1 MILQSLFPVFALVM
15 LGAALKR
22 FGMTEERFL
31 RVSDRLVYFIFFPAL
46 LFWKIGAAP
55 PPTGVTWSLCMA
67 GMSGVLAVWL
77 LSTVFIRLLPVT
89 DFKAGSF
96 SQSCYRFN
104 TYIGMA
110 VIINALGEEGVRH
123 FGVLIGFAIPLINVL
138 AVSVLIWH
146 SGRRYSLAG
155 RLAVT
160 AKAVVSNPLIIACA
174 AGIVYARTV
183 HTFAPFIENTLRL
196 MSSVTLPLAL
206 LSIGG
211 ALTLRGLKG
220 NLGLSLAAAVFKLAL
235 FPAVGY
241 GLLRWWHVTGTAFA
255 TGMIFFA
262 LPTSTAIYVLSSQ
275 LNSDTELAS
284 AAIVVSTM
292 LSFVSLSTVL
302 VLFVGS

>member
-1 MILQSLFPVFALVM
+1 MILQSLFPVFALVV
-15 LGAALKR
+15 LGAVLKH
-22 FGMTEERFL
+22 FGMTNDRFL

-55 PPTGVTWSLCMA
+55 PPSGVTWNLCKV
-67 GMSGVLAVWL
+67 GMTGVLAVWL
-77 LSTVFIRLLPVT
+77 LSTAFIRLLPIPA
-89 DFKAGSF
+89 FKAGSF

-110 VIINALGEEGVRH
+110 VVINALGEEGVRH
-123 FGVLIGFAIPLINVL
+123 FGVLIGFTIPLINIL

-146 SGRRYSLAG
+146 SGQRYSLSG
-155 RLAVT
+155 RMAVT
-160 AKAVVSNPLIIACA
+160 VRALISNPLIIACA
-174 AGIVYARTV
+174 AGIAYARTI
-183 HTFAPFIENTLRL
+183 HAFPPFIENTLRL

-211 ALTLRGLKG
+211 ALTLRGLRG

-235 FPAVGY
+235 FPAIGY
-241 GLLRWWHVTGTAFA
+241 GLLQWWEVTGPAFG

-284 AAIVVSTM
+284 ASIVVSTV
-292 LSFVSLSTVL
+292 LSFVSLSAVL
-302 VLFVGS
+302 LLFVSP

>member
-1 MILQSLFPVFALVM
+1 MILQNLFPVFALIV

-46 LFWKIGAAP
+46 LFWKIGGAP
-55 PPTGVTWSLCMA
+55 PPAGVTWNLCKA
-67 GMSGVLAVWL
+67 GMTGVLAVWL
-77 LSTVFIRLLPVT
+77 LSTVLIRLLPVPA
-89 DFKAGSF
+89 FQAGSF

-123 FGVLIGFAIPLINVL
+123 FGVLIGFTIPLINVL

-146 SGRRYSLAG
+146 SGQRYSLA
-155 RLAVT
+155 RRMAVT

-174 AGIVYARTV
+174 AGIFYARTL
-183 HTFAPFIENTLRL
+183 HTFPPFIENTLQL

-220 NLGLSLAAAVFKLAL
+220 HLSLSLAASVFKLAL
-235 FPAVGY
+235 FPAIGY
-241 GLLRWWHVTGTAFA
+241 GLLTWWQVTGPAFG

-284 AAIVVSTM
+284 AAIVVSTV